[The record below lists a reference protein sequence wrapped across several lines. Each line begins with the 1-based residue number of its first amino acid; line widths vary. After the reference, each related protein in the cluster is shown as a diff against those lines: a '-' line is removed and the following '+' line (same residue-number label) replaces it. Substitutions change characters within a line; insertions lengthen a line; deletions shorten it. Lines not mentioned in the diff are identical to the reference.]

1 MAFDDYEITNRPMTS
16 DEVFASL
23 VDFQRDEFGNLL
35 LGEATRETS
44 VRELFNTFEVGTWAD
59 VANALNRLF
68 DLQVSHA
75 DWRPILLPKR
85 KRYLLLRKS

>member
-44 VRELFNTFEVGTWAD
+44 VRELFNTFEAGTRAD
-59 VANALNRLF
+59 GQASKPRDSSPLGQGRTR
-68 DLQVSHA
+68 DL
-75 DWRPILLPKR
+75 
-85 KRYLLLRKS
+85 